1 MTAALLLFLLA
12 GAGAP
17 LALLLCGPRAEAL
30 PLAPLLGA
38 GLLSLGATV
47 EVAVGGPQLVLATT
61 VLVLGALL
69 SALVLLLRRPAV
81 RPLRPVVEGLLLLG
95 PVMALG
101 WTLSTLHRVHVS
113 YDGRSI
119 WFFHARMLV
128 GGHAVYLDQAR
139 AFPFS
144 HPDYPPMVPATVA
157 LGWRLAGFID
167 YRTGQLTVAAL
178 TACATV
184 LACLGVSR
192 ALEWSGVRGALVA
205 GAGVGMLYGAW
216 DEYATNGFVDPLCAA
231 LVVGAMV
238 HGLLV
243 PPAQRRTPLALAL
256 LVLAAMLKNEGLTFS
271 LVVLGAV
278 FLRQALGS
286 AAAGRLR
293 ARSFAGCLGLVL
305 AWPVVVHLRGVSSD
319 LTRGMRPPG
328 SDNRPAARAGLVLER
343 LPHFLPG
350 VALGFG
356 IAAVAMLLVGAR
368 QRGRILLYLLA
379 QLTCGALLLGVYA
392 FGPLEIHYWIDSS
405 LQRTSMTLHSG
416 GLLAGLYALG
426 VGCAWAGRNVL
437 PRRVDARR
445 ESDVLRADSVALL
458 D

>member
-1 MTAALLLFLLA
+1 MTAALLLLVLA

-17 LALLLCGPRAEAL
+17 LALLVCGPRAEAL
-30 PLAPLLGA
+30 PLAPLVGA
-38 GLLSLGATV
+38 ALLSLGATV
-47 EVAVGGPQLVLATT
+47 EVAVGGPQLVLAAT
-61 VLVLGALL
+61 VLVLGALVP
-69 SALVLLLRRPAV
+69 ALVLVRRRADVLPG
-81 RPLRPVVEGLLLLG
+81 RPVAEALLLLG
-95 PVMALG
+95 PVAALG

-157 LGWRLAGFID
+157 LGWRLAGSVD

-184 LACLGVSR
+184 LACVGVGR
-192 ALEWSGVRGALVA
+192 ALQWSGARGALVA

-256 LVLAAMLKNEGLTFS
+256 LVLAAMTKNEGLTFS
-271 LVVLGAV
+271 LVVLAAV
-278 FLRQALGS
+278 ALRQALGS
-286 AAAGRLR
+286 PGLDRVR
-293 ARSFAGCLGLVL
+293 ARAFAGCLGLVL

-319 LTRGMRPPG
+319 LTRGTRPPG
-328 SDNRPAARAGLVLER
+328 SDNLPGARAALVLER

-350 VALGFG
+350 VAVGFG
-356 IAAVAMLLVGAR
+356 VAAAVALLVEAR
-368 QRGRILLYLLA
+368 QRGRIALYLLA
-379 QLTCGALLLGVYA
+379 HLTCGALLLGVYA

-405 LQRTSMTLHSG
+405 LQRTSMTLHAG
-416 GLLAGLYALG
+416 GLLAGLYA
-426 VGCAWAGRNVL
+426 VGAGCGWAGRNLL
-437 PRRVDARR
+437 PRRVDARG
-445 ESDVLRADSVALL
+445 ESDPVRTDGVALL